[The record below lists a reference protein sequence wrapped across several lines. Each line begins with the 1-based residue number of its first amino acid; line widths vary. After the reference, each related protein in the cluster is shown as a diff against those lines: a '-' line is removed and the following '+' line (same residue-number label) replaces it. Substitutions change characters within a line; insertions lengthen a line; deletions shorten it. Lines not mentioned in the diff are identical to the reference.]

1 MGKAITLGVVLGAKL
16 APGFGAVF
24 RTAKEQAQGLK
35 TTLAN
40 ARLGSTAAADVARLG
55 ARLDRL
61 KTSQATL
68 GTDNAKLA
76 SRVAQTQRELG
87 KASATA
93 SRYGVSLDNAASK
106 HRKFAASADQAT
118 ASLSRLRAAEQRKA
132 VRDEAKGQILGT
144 VGMAVSVAAP
154 VKASMDFEHHL
165 RAIGNIAD
173 LSGKQVLELGQSVQ
187 HTGVDVNQTS
197 DAMLDAYNVLL
208 GKGLDPGRATAVLAP
223 IGKTATA
230 SQASVEDLST
240 TTFSLLDNLK
250 LSENEIPKAMDM
262 LAQAGK
268 EGSFELKDMAR
279 YFPQLTA
286 QAATLGLKGT
296 EAVATLGASLQV
308 AMQGAGAPEEAA
320 TNLRNFLQ
328 KATAPDTVK
337 NFAKLGINLEAS
349 LKKAMAKGKNPLE
362 YLLDLIQKVTKG
374 DKFKVGALFGDMQVQ
389 NFLAPMMQHM
399 EEYREIKTKSL
410 GASGVVDRD
419 FANMMATGTE
429 RVKHAG
435 IELKR
440 LGVTLGTTLLPVVGL
455 VADKLG
461 VFLSTVNTLAQA
473 HPKLTAAI
481 IATTVGLVGFK
492 VAVLAAKFGGTLLF
506 DGLGLLTGAFN
517 LFSPVILR
525 TNKALLASKAA
536 SLGAAVGA
544 RTLNVALLANPIGL
558 VAVGI
563 AAGAFL
569 IWKYWGPIKS
579 FFKGLWDGLSEGLQ
593 PFTSKLEGLGL
604 AIDPV
609 LTKVKAL
616 WDIVS
621 KFFSTQ
627 DQGASEEA
635 ESWGKRIGK
644 ALPKILGFALPA
656 PVTAGVQWW
665 LQKDDAQHQNSD
677 ATPAQ
682 SIGPAVTPAAPVPA
696 HGVQP
701 VTPPAQPFGHTAT
714 PVAPVSAHGVQSIP
728 PSAQSIGQA
737 VTPVAPVSAYGA
749 QPAAPPSE
757 PISQPVAPSA
767 VGKQVVQPA
776 GGVTI
781 ENNVSITGV
790 GLETVQQIVKA
801 ALDAFTRDLDSKLEA
816 MRAQQLRL
824 SYGG

>member
-1 MGKAITLGVVLGAKL
+1 MGKAITWGVVLGAKL

-40 ARLGSTAAADVARLG
+40 ARLGSSAAADVARLG

-61 KTSQATL
+61 KASQASL
-68 GTDNAKLA
+68 GTDNVKLA
-76 SRVAQTQRELG
+76 SRIAQTQRELG

-93 SRYGVSLDNAASK
+93 SRYGISLDNAASK
-106 HRKFAASADQAT
+106 HRKFAASADQAA

-154 VKASMDFEHHL
+154 VKASMDFEHRL

-173 LSGKQVLELGQSVQ
+173 LSGKQVVELGQSVQ
-187 HTGVDVNQTS
+187 RTGVDVNQTS

-230 SQASVEDLST
+230 AQASVEDLST

-250 LSENEIPKAMDM
+250 LSESEIPKAMDM

-286 QAATLGLKGT
+286 QAATLGLKGK
-296 EAVATLGASLQV
+296 EGVATLGASLQV
-308 AMQGAGAPEEAA
+308 AMQGAGSPEEAA

-328 KATAPDTVK
+328 KATAPDTIK
-337 NFAKLGINLEAS
+337 NFDKMGINLEAS

-362 YLLDLIQKVTKG
+362 YLIDLIQKVTKG

-389 NFLAPMMQHM
+389 NFLAPMQQHLA
-399 EEYREIKTKSL
+399 EYREIKKKSL
-410 GASGVVDRD
+410 AASGVVDRD

-429 RVKHAG
+429 RVKHLG
-435 IELKR
+435 IEFKQ
-440 LGVTLGTTLLPVVGL
+440 LGVTLGTNLLPAIGRT
-455 VADKLG
+455 ADKLG
-461 VFLSTVNTLAQA
+461 GFLSKLNTVAKA
-473 HPKLTAAI
+473 HPKLTTAI
-481 IATTVGLVGFK
+481 IATTVALVGLK
-492 VAVLAAKFGGTLLF
+492 VATLAAKFGWTLLL
-506 DGLGLLTGAFN
+506 DGLGLLTGAFK
-517 LFSPVILR
+517 LLSPVVLLS
-525 TNKALLASKAA
+525 NKALLASKSAA
-536 SLGAAVGA
+536 LGAAVGV
-544 RTLNVALLANPIGL
+544 RGLNVALLSNPIGW

-593 PFTSKLEGLGL
+593 PFTSKLEGLGR

-644 ALPKILGFALPA
+644 ALPKILGFVLPA

-665 LQKDDAQHQNSD
+665 LQKDDAQHQKPD
-677 ATPAQ
+677 ATPTQ
-682 SIGPAVTPAAPVPA
+682 SIGQAVTPATPVPA
-696 HGVQP
+696 HGAQP
-701 VTPPAQPFGHTAT
+701 ATPPAQPLGHTAT
-714 PVAPVSAHGVQSIP
+714 PVAPVSAHG
-728 PSAQSIGQA
+728 A
-737 VTPVAPVSAYGA
+737 
-749 QPAAPPSE
+749 
-757 PISQPVAPSA
+757 QPVAPSSKPISQSVAPAA
-767 VGKQVVQPA
+767 VGKQIAQPA

-801 ALDAFTRDLDSKLEA
+801 ALDAFTRDLDSKLSA